1 MALDPSTVA
10 ALAQTS
16 IQAVGA
22 TADAYAKSYDAGQYY
37 GKFDPAKELYK
48 SIGPITPNAYGEI
61 DLASVYNFK
70 PIDYYG
76 VTGTGKNGN
85 PTMTERMNTASGGD
99 GWGLTDLQTA
109 PLNFLSSYIQKPVYN
124 KVNKELD
131 AYKKKLTRD
140 AMGYNQGV
148 ATRRAYYDK
157 LLEDQ
162 SLDYSNF
169 YGNA

>member
-1 MALDPSTVA
+1 MAVDPSLVVS
-10 ALAQTS
+10 LADLS
-16 IQAVGA
+16 IQSLG
-22 TADAYAKSYDAGQYY
+22 TQADIFTKAYDAGKYYSQY
-37 GKFDPAKELYK
+37 DPAKELNK
-48 SIGPITPNAYGEI
+48 AIGPLTPNAYGEI
-61 DLASVYNFK
+61 DLASVYAYK

-76 VTGTGKNGN
+76 TTGTGKNGN

-109 PLNFLSSYIQKPVYN
+109 PLNFLNSYTQKPVYN

-162 SLDYSNF
+162 SFDYSKF

>member
-85 PTMTERMNTASGGD
+85 PTLTERINNASGGD
-99 GWGLTDLQTA
+99 GWGNGGA
-109 PLNFLSSYIQKPVYN
+109 PLNLMGSFTTKGMYGRA
-124 KVNKELD
+124 NKELD